1 MITGPRHALLQV
13 QLGRGEQG
21 VPVWDTLPA
30 VDRRVSAALD
40 SVRITMGVLRGLEE
54 ANRTLGTAHTVTHIR
69 CVEDDNGSPSMY
81 GQMLRKLIEHIHASP

>member
-1 MITGPRHALLQV
+1 
-13 QLGRGEQG
+13 
-21 VPVWDTLPA
+21 
-30 VDRRVSAALD
+30 
-40 SVRITMGVLRGLEE
+40 MGVLRGLEE